1 MAVGL
6 NQIPGCD
13 PFHGI
18 TFKDK
23 LKFKMASEN
32 EPEDYLG
39 LLNRKKPLPFN
50 TEKSMQRIEVRIMA
64 YPTVSIDVKH
74 EFCF

>member
-23 LKFKMASEN
+23 FKAKMASEN
-32 EPEDYLG
+32 GSEDYLG
-39 LLNRKKPLPFN
+39 LLY
-50 TEKSMQRIEVRIMA
+50 EKSH
-64 YPTVSIDVKH
+64 TLSIQKSPCK
-74 EFCF
+74 E